1 MGYILMKKINF
12 IYEYEQDG
20 VIFPNGL
27 TEVAYNSTL
36 EQIKLH
42 GVSTNDFFTRGYT
55 DHHMVINLSSRYPEK
70 TFNVFYTRT
79 IYENILHFF
88 TKVNDKKYTFAKN
101 DKEFEVNLIKP
112 DHIQKGENNY
122 YAINLFGNEDFLFQ
136 TPSLTVTNL
145 EEQQSPNKPLLNLDE
160 RIINAIREGDLKLI
174 IATFHE
180 GGVHYD
186 SFFTKLYD
194 SCKILGISPDSIH
207 YINADANINLQ
218 HTKFCNKDLIP
229 KKDKIHCHFV
239 DWLFTTACG
248 AYSNN
253 PYDEDVLNY
262 EGDREKNFL
271 IFNRSVFK
279 DHRFWYLSQLE
290 KNKILDDCLFSMIF
304 PYDREIQFGQDI
316 YRGFP
321 AFATEEEFK
330 ILLPYMQQVK
340 DRGVVKIDDVDTF
353 EDTTFF
359 ANGKRVHYG
368 WIDWSKPTFDFTFLR
383 TYMTL
388 LTESSFT
395 SCQVSEKGVKALR
408 YYHPFIAVAGPL
420 YLEMLKEKGFRTFD
434 KYFDES
440 YDKIFDHRD
449 RMKAVVKLTDA
460 LNDSKKLHKIFMD
473 SKEDVIYNSK
483 LCRTFSDYQTIQEL
497 FYNIFE
503 I

>member
-1 MGYILMKKINF
+1 MGNILMEKINF
-12 IYEYEQDG
+12 IYEYENEG

-27 TEVAYNSTL
+27 TYDAYLSTL
-36 EQIKLH
+36 EQIQLH

-55 DHHMVINLSSRYPEK
+55 DHHMVINLSSKYPEK

-79 IYENILHFF
+79 IYENVLHFF
-88 TKVNDKKYTFAKN
+88 TKVNERKYTFEKN
-101 DKEFEVNLIKP
+101 DKQFEVNLITP
-112 DHIQKGENNY
+112 DKIQSGERNY
-122 YAINLFGNEDFLFQ
+122 YIVNLFGNEDFLFQ

-145 EEQQSPNKPLLNLDE
+145 EEKQSGNRPLLNLDE
-160 RIINAIREGDLKLI
+160 KIINAIKLGDLKLV

-180 GGVHYD
+180 GGVHYP
-186 SFFTKLYD
+186 SFFEKLYF
-194 SCKILGISPDSIH
+194 SCFKLGLNPNDIH
-207 YINADANINLQ
+207 YVNADANIELQ
-218 HTKFCNKDLIP
+218 HDLYCRNNIIP
-229 KKDKIHCHFV
+229 GKINCHFV

-262 EGDREKNFL
+262 EGEREKNFL

-279 DHRFWYLSQLE
+279 DHRFWYLSQLQ
-290 KNKILDDCLFSMIF
+290 KNKVLDDCLFSMIF

-321 AFATEEEFK
+321 AFTTEDEFK
-330 ILLPYMQQVK
+330 EALPYMQEVK
-340 DRGVVKIDDVDTF
+340 DMGSIKIDDVDTF
-353 EDTTFF
+353 EDSTFYV
-359 ANGKRVHYG
+359 NGRRVHYG

-408 YYHPFIAVAGPL
+408 YYHPFIAVAGPH
-420 YLEMLKEKGFRTFD
+420 YLKMLRRKGFRTFG

-440 YDKIFDHRD
+440 YDDIEDHGE
-449 RMKAVVKLTDA
+449 RMKAIVKLTTE
-460 LNDSKKLHKIFMD
+460 LNDPKKLHKIFMD
-473 SKEDVIYNSK
+473 SKEDVIYNSH

>member
-1 MGYILMKKINF
+1 MEQINF
-12 IYEYEQDG
+12 IYEYEKDG

-27 TEVAYNSTL
+27 TEDAYHSTL
-36 EQIKLH
+36 EQIELQ

-88 TKVNDKKYTFAKN
+88 TKINDKKYYFDKN
-101 DKEFEVNLIKP
+101 DRTFEINLIKP
-112 DHIQKGENNY
+112 NEIKPNQNNY

-136 TPSLTVTNL
+136 TPSISVTNL
-145 EEQQSPNKPLLNLDE
+145 VETQSPNKPLLN
-160 RIINAIREGDLKLI
+160 INPVLIDAIRKGDLKLI

-180 GGVHYD
+180 GGVHYP
-186 SFFTKLYD
+186 SFFEKLYD
-194 SCKILGISPDSIH
+194 SCRKLGINPTNIH
-207 YINADANINLQ
+207 YVNADFNVNLQ
-218 HTKFCNKDLIP
+218 HELYCNSNFVF
-229 KKDKIHCHFV
+229 KKINLHFV

-262 EGDREKNFL
+262 EGPREKNFL

-279 DHRFWYLSQLE
+279 DHRFWYLSQL
-290 KNKILDDCLFSMIF
+290 KKSGVLDDCLYSMIF

-321 AFATEEEFK
+321 AFTNEEEFNK
-330 ILLPYMQQVK
+330 LLPYMQQVK
-340 DRGVVKIDDVDTF
+340 DTGVVKIDDVDTF

-440 YDKIFDHRD
+440 YDKIFNHKD
-449 RMKAVVKLTDA
+449 RMNAVSKLTA
-460 LNDSKKLHKIFMD
+460 ELNDSKKLHKIFMD
-473 SKEDVIYNSK
+473 SKEDVIYNSH
-483 LCRTFSDYQTIQEL
+483 LCRTFSDRQTIQEL

-503 I
+503 K

>member
-1 MGYILMKKINF
+1 MGNILMEKINF

-27 TEVAYNSTL
+27 TEEAYNSTL

-42 GVSTNDFFTRGYT
+42 GVSTNDFFIRGYT

-88 TKVNDKKYTFAKN
+88 KKINDRKYTFEKN
-101 DKEFEVNLIKP
+101 DKQFEVNLIKP
-112 DHIQKGENNY
+112 DEIVSGEKNY

-145 EEQQSPNKPLLNLDE
+145 EEKHSPHPPLLNLNE
-160 RIINAIREGDLKLI
+160 RIINAIKAGDLKLI

-180 GGVHYD
+180 GGVHYP
-186 SFFTKLYD
+186 SFFQKLYD
-194 SCKILGISPDSIH
+194 SCHKLGLNPKDIH
-207 YINADANINLQ
+207 YVNADFNVNLQ
-218 HTKFCNKDLIP
+218 HELYCNGNFVFR
-229 KKDKIHCHFV
+229 KINCHFV

-279 DHRFWYLSQLE
+279 DHRFWYLSQLQ
-290 KNKILDDCLFSMIF
+290 KNGVLDDCLFSMIF
-304 PYDREIQFGQDI
+304 PYDREIKYGQDI

-321 AFATEEEFK
+321 AFTNEEEFK
-330 ILLPYMQQVK
+330 KLLPYMQQVK
-340 DRGVVKIDDVDTF
+340 DMGSIKIDEVDTF
-353 EDTTFF
+353 EDSTFYVR
-359 ANGKRVHYG
+359 GRRVHYG

-440 YDKIFDHRD
+440 YDKIFNHAD
-449 RMKAVVKLTDA
+449 RMKAVAKLTTE
-460 LNDSKKLHKIFMD
+460 LNDKNKLHKIFMD
-473 SKEDVIYNSK
+473 SKEDVIYNSH

-503 I
+503 L

>member
-1 MGYILMKKINF
+1 MQTINF

-27 TEVAYNSTL
+27 TNEAYHSTV
-36 EQIKLH
+36 EQIQLH

-88 TKVNDKKYTFAKN
+88 TKIDDKKYTFEKN
-101 DKEFEVNLIKP
+101 DEQFEVNLIKP
-112 DHIQKGENNY
+112 DNIQKGEQNY

-145 EEQQSPNKPLLNLDE
+145 DEKQSQNKPLLNLDSK
-160 RIINAIREGDLKLI
+160 IINAIIEGDLKLI

-180 GGVHYD
+180 GGVHYP

-194 SCKILGISPDSIH
+194 SCKILGINPSDIH
-207 YINADANINLQ
+207 YVNADANIKLQ
-218 HTKFCNKDLIP
+218 HQLYCNDSVIP
-229 KKDKIHCHFV
+229 TQINCHFV

-262 EGDREKNFL
+262 DGEREKNFL

-279 DHRFWYLSQLE
+279 DHRFWYLSQLQ
-290 KNKILDDCLFSMIF
+290 KNKVLDDCLFSMIF

-321 AFATEEEFK
+321 AFASEEEFK
-330 ILLPYMQQVK
+330 DLLPHMQELK
-340 DRGVVKIDDVDTF
+340 DMGSIKIDDVDTF
-353 EDTTFF
+353 EDSTFYV
-359 ANGKRVHYG
+359 NGRRVHYG

-408 YYHPFIAVAGPL
+408 YYHPFIAVAGPH
-420 YLEMLKEKGFRTFD
+420 YLKMLREKGFRTFG

-440 YDKIFDHRD
+440 YDDIEDHGE
-449 RMKAVVKLTDA
+449 RMKAIVKLTTE
-460 LNDSKKLHKIFMD
+460 LNDKDKLHKIFID
-473 SKEDVIYNSK
+473 SKEDVIYNSH

-497 FYNIFE
+497 FYNIFTTNN
-503 I
+503 IIKYI

>member
-1 MGYILMKKINF
+1 MGYILMEQINF
-12 IYEYEQDG
+12 IYEYEKDG

-27 TEVAYNSTL
+27 TEDAYHSTL
-36 EQIKLH
+36 EQIELQ

-88 TKVNDKKYTFAKN
+88 TKINDKKYYFDKN
-101 DKEFEVNLIKP
+101 DRTFEINLIKP
-112 DHIQKGENNY
+112 NEIKPNQNNY

-136 TPSLTVTNL
+136 TPSISVTNL
-145 EEQQSPNKPLLNLDE
+145 VETQSPNKPLLN
-160 RIINAIREGDLKLI
+160 INPVLIDAIRKGDLKLI

-180 GGVHYD
+180 GGVHYP
-186 SFFTKLYD
+186 SFFEKLYD
-194 SCKILGISPDSIH
+194 SCRKLGINPTNIH
-207 YINADANINLQ
+207 YVNADFNVNLQ
-218 HTKFCNKDLIP
+218 HELYCNSNFVF
-229 KKDKIHCHFV
+229 KKINLHFV

-262 EGDREKNFL
+262 EGPREKNFL

-279 DHRFWYLSQLE
+279 DHRFWYLSQL
-290 KNKILDDCLFSMIF
+290 KKSGVLDDCLYSMIF

-321 AFATEEEFK
+321 AFTNEEEFNK
-330 ILLPYMQQVK
+330 LLPYMQQVK
-340 DRGVVKIDDVDTF
+340 DTGVVKIDDVDTF

-440 YDKIFDHRD
+440 YDKIFNHKD
-449 RMKAVVKLTDA
+449 RMNAVSKLTA
-460 LNDSKKLHKIFMD
+460 ELNDSKKLHKIFMD
-473 SKEDVIYNSK
+473 SKEDVIYNSH
-483 LCRTFSDYQTIQEL
+483 LCRTFSDRQTIQEL

-503 I
+503 K

>member
-1 MGYILMKKINF
+1 MGYILMEQINF
-12 IYEYEQDG
+12 IYEYEKDG

-27 TEVAYNSTL
+27 TEEAYHSTL
-36 EQIKLH
+36 EQIELQ
-42 GVSTNDFFTRGYT
+42 GVSTDDFFTRGYT

-88 TKVNDKKYTFAKN
+88 TKINDRKYFFDKN
-101 DKEFEVNLIKP
+101 DKTFEVNLIKP
-112 DHIQKGENNY
+112 NEIKPNQKNY

-136 TPSLTVTNL
+136 TPSISVTNL
-145 EEQQSPNKPLLNLDE
+145 TEHTSPNRPLLNLNPT
-160 RIINAIREGDLKLI
+160 ILNAIKAGDLKLI

-180 GGVHYD
+180 GGVHYP
-186 SFFTKLYD
+186 SFFEKLYD
-194 SCKILGISPDSIH
+194 SCHKLGINPNDIH
-207 YINADANINLQ
+207 YVNADFNINLQ
-218 HTKFCNKDLIP
+218 HTLFCESNHIYT
-229 KKDKIHCHFV
+229 KINCHFV

-253 PYDEDVLNY
+253 PYDEEVLNY
-262 EGDREKNFL
+262 EGPREKNFL

-279 DHRFWYLSQLE
+279 DHRFWYLSQL
-290 KNKILDDCLFSMIF
+290 KKSGVLDDCLYSMIF

-321 AFATEEEFK
+321 AFTNEEEFNK
-330 ILLPYMQQVK
+330 LLPYMQQVK
-340 DRGVVKIDDVDTF
+340 DTGVVKIDDVDTF

-440 YDKIFDHRD
+440 YDKIFDHKD
-449 RMKAVVKLTDA
+449 RMNAVSKLTAD
-460 LNDSKKLHKIFMD
+460 LNDTKKLHKIFMD
-473 SKEDVIYNSK
+473 SKEDVIYNSH
-483 LCRTFSDYQTIQEL
+483 LCRTFSDRQTIQEL

-503 I
+503 K

>member
-1 MGYILMKKINF
+1 
-12 IYEYEQDG
+12 
-20 VIFPNGL
+20 
-27 TEVAYNSTL
+27 
-36 EQIKLH
+36 
-42 GVSTNDFFTRGYT
+42 
-55 DHHMVINLSSRYPEK
+55 
-70 TFNVFYTRT
+70 
-79 IYENILHFF
+79 
-88 TKVNDKKYTFAKN
+88 
-101 DKEFEVNLIKP
+101 
-112 DHIQKGENNY
+112 
-122 YAINLFGNEDFLFQ
+122 
-136 TPSLTVTNL
+136 
-145 EEQQSPNKPLLNLDE
+145 
-160 RIINAIREGDLKLI
+160 
-174 IATFHE
+174 
-180 GGVHYD
+180 
-186 SFFTKLYD
+186 
-194 SCKILGISPDSIH
+194 
-207 YINADANINLQ
+207 
-218 HTKFCNKDLIP
+218 
-229 KKDKIHCHFV
+229 
-239 DWLFTTACG
+239 
-248 AYSNN
+248 
-253 PYDEDVLNY
+253 
-262 EGDREKNFL
+262 
-271 IFNRSVFK
+271 
-279 DHRFWYLSQLE
+279 
-290 KNKILDDCLFSMIF
+290 MIF

-321 AFATEEEFK
+321 AFAKEEEFK
-330 ILLPYMQQVK
+330 ELLPYMQQVK

-408 YYHPFIAVAGPL
+408 YYHPFIAIAGPL

-449 RMKAVVKLTDA
+449 RMKAVVKLTAD

>member
-1 MGYILMKKINF
+1 MEQINF
-12 IYEYEQDG
+12 IYEYEKDG

-27 TEVAYNSTL
+27 TEEAYHSTL
-36 EQIKLH
+36 EQIELQ

-88 TKVNDKKYTFAKN
+88 TKINDKKYSFDKN
-101 DKEFEVNLIKP
+101 DKTFEVNLIKP
-112 DHIQKGENNY
+112 NEIKPNQNNY
-122 YAINLFGNEDFLFQ
+122 YVINLFGNEDFLFQ
-136 TPSLTVTNL
+136 TPSISVTNL
-145 EEQQSPNKPLLNLDE
+145 IETQSPNKPLLN
-160 RIINAIREGDLKLI
+160 INPVLIDAIRKGDVKLI

-180 GGVHYD
+180 GGVHYP
-186 SFFTKLYD
+186 SFFKKLYD
-194 SCKILGISPDSIH
+194 SCNILGIDASNIH
-207 YINADANINLQ
+207 YVNADFNVNLQ
-218 HTKFCNKDLIP
+218 HELYCNNNITF
-229 KKDKIHCHFV
+229 KKINLHFV

-262 EGDREKNFL
+262 EGPREKNFL

-279 DHRFWYLSQLE
+279 DHRFWYLSQL
-290 KNKILDDCLFSMIF
+290 KKSGVLDDCLYSMIF
-304 PYDREIQFGQDI
+304 PYDREIQYGQDI

-321 AFATEEEFK
+321 AFTNEEEFNK
-330 ILLPYMQQVK
+330 LLPYMQQVK
-340 DRGVVKIDDVDTF
+340 DTGVVKIDDVDTF

-440 YDKIFDHRD
+440 YDKIFDHKD
-449 RMKAVVKLTDA
+449 RMNAVSKLTAD

-473 SKEDVIYNSK
+473 SKEDVIYNSH
-483 LCRTFSDYQTIQEL
+483 LCRTFSDKQTIQEL

-503 I
+503 K